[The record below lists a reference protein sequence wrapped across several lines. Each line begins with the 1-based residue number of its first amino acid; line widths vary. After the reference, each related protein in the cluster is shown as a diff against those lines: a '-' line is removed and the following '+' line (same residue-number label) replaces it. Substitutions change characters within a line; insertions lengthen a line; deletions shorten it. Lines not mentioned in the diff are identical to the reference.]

1 MAMKMA
7 KEVSTE
13 TAFWKTE
20 LQTIMN
26 VGTWQTEEEMIS
38 EALDALLSSRPEL
51 RWDVAVELYLQDK
64 VTLSRAAEIAGMNL
78 WQFRDHLRAQGV
90 EIIVPEETKETLDT
104 MISSIGKAST

>member
-1 MAMKMA
+1 M
-7 KEVSTE
+7 
-13 TAFWKTE
+13 
-20 LQTIMN
+20 
-26 VGTWQTEEEMIS
+26 
-38 EALDALLSSRPEL
+38 
-51 RWDVAVELYLQDK
+51 YLQDK

>member
-7 KEVSTE
+7 QEVSTE

-26 VGTWQTEEEMIS
+26 VGSWQTEEEMIS
-38 EALDALLSSRPEL
+38 EALDTLLSSRPEL
-51 RWDVAVELYLQDK
+51 RRGVAVELYLQDK

-78 WQFRDHLRAQGV
+78 WQFKDHLRARGI
-90 EIIVPEETKETLDT
+90 EILVPEETVEDLDA
-104 MISSIGKAST
+104 MIASIGKAST